1 MEKYSIKLSDND
13 FKFLN
18 YISNTKGSRTKR
30 LAIDIISKEKAWFK
44 YQGQGYNVSEA
55 CSEKMCYEIAKVLGY
70 NCAKIELAKDENNQI
85 GILNYLFIDVNKITH
100 MDAVSYLN
108 EQENERPY
116 FYTVSN
122 IKRTLDNI
130 DGKLFNGFIRLMLF
144 DALVGETD
152 RHEENWGVEITK
164 DGYEFSPLY
173 DNGCNLLREFR
184 NEEYA
189 AKYYDDIQRFD
200 AYIYKS
206 KTYIFKED
214 NKHRYKHFELIEY
227 LNEEYHDI
235 LVKEI
240 RNLNKL
246 TDDKI
251 ENIVNKIPN
260 ELLTDKHK
268 EYIIYYLKKRRDI
281 LLSI

>member
-268 EYIIYYLKKRRDI
+268 EYIIYYLKKRGDI